1 MKSKYNSTRAVC
13 SQGHVHASIKEKNRC
28 EELSLMLKAGVI
40 TNLKQQPEFVLQR
53 AFKYRGKTIR
63 EIKYRAD
70 FSYYDV
76 EKKKFIVEDVKGG
89 LATRTEVY
97 MLKKK
102 MLLYIMRDREDFE
115 FFENI

>member
-1 MKSKYNSTRAVC
+1 
-13 SQGHVHASIKEKNRC
+13 
-28 EELSLMLKAGVI
+28 MLKAGVI

-115 FFENI
+115 FFENV

>member
-1 MKSKYNSTRAVC
+1 
-13 SQGHVHASIKEKNRC
+13 
-28 EELSLMLKAGVI
+28 
-40 TNLKQQPEFVLQR
+40 
-53 AFKYRGKTIR
+53 
-63 EIKYRAD
+63 
-70 FSYYDV
+70 
-76 EKKKFIVEDVKGG
+76 VEDVKGG

>member
-1 MKSKYNSTRAVC
+1 MSKYNSTRAVC

-28 EELSLMLKAGVI
+28 EELNLMLKAGVI

-53 AFKYRGKTIR
+53 AFKYQGKTIR

>member
-1 MKSKYNSTRAVC
+1 MSKYFSHATIC
-13 SQGHVHASIKEKNRC
+13 KQGHKHASAKEAGRC

-53 AFKYRGKTIR
+53 AFKYQGKTIR

-70 FSYYDV
+70 FSYRYK
-76 EKKKFIVEDVKGG
+76 EGKFVIEEVKGFK
-89 LATRTEVY
+89 TEVY
-97 MLKKK
+97 KLKKK

-115 FFENI
+115 FFENS

>member
-1 MKSKYNSTRAVC
+1 MSKYFSHATIC
-13 SQGHVHASIKEKNRC
+13 KQGHKHASAKEAGRC

-53 AFKYRGKTIR
+53 AFKYQGKTIR

>member
-1 MKSKYNSTRAVC
+1 MSKHNSTRAVC
-13 SQGHVHASIKEKNRC
+13 SQGHTHASIKEAGRC
-28 EELSLMLKAGVI
+28 SELNLMVKAGVI
-40 TNLKQQPEFVLQR
+40 TNLKQQPEFILQR

-76 EKKKFIVEDVKGG
+76 EKKKFIVEDVKGFK
-89 LATRTEVY
+89 TEVY
-97 MLKKK
+97 KLKKK

-115 FFENI
+115 FYENI